1 MRRQTALRR
10 MFAPADRPAKTAEG
24 PRGRGR
30 AFRKGWTLVPL
41 GVALAI
47 LPGAAVAQT
56 YRWVDEQG
64 EVHITD
70 DPNKIPK
77 QQRARGDQSAPP
89 ATGSAASAP
98 AGGAASGRPAA
109 PAGSGVALW
118 LRTGGLR
125 GEDQPVLIQ
134 IYDSEQAYLAERD
147 QRTTVHVNQK
157 MQRTNQPSLTISN
170 LSRTITGAKYFSYQ
184 CVPTGVRPP

>member
-1 MRRQTALRR
+1 
-10 MFAPADRPAKTAEG
+10 
-24 PRGRGR
+24 
-30 AFRKGWTLVPL
+30 VPL

-98 AGGAASGRPAA
+98 TGGAASGRPAA

-134 IYDSEQAYLAERD
+134 VYDSEQACLAERD
-147 QRTTVHVNQK
+147 RRTAVHVSQG
-157 MQRTNQPSLTISN
+157 MQRTNQPGLAISN
-170 LSRTITGAKYFSYQ
+170 LGGTVAGAGYFSYR
-184 CVPTGVRPP
+184 CVPAGVRPP